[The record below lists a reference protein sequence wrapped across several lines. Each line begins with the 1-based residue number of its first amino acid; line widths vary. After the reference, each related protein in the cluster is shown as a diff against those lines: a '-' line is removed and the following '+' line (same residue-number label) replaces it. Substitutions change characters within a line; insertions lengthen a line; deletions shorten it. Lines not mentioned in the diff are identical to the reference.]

1 MWFLMRQVMR
11 YGRYVAWSMAAAV
24 AAGVYGFLSTREEIA
39 LFGGAPHV
47 IEWWEPYVWPPVVFV
62 IVSRV
67 LRMVLSRFAGAAN
80 AHMARLRRGDIFGP
94 RP

>member
-11 YGRYVAWSMAAAV
+11 YGRYVAWTLAAGAAAAV
-24 AAGVYGFLSTREEIA
+24 YGYLNTHDQIA

-47 IEWWEPYVWPPVVFV
+47 IEWWEPYVWPAATFIV
-62 IVSRV
+62 VSRV
-67 LRMVLSRFAGAAN
+67 LRMVLHRFAASAN
-80 AHMARLRRGDIFGP
+80 AHVARIRRGDIFGP

>member
-11 YGRYVAWSMAAAV
+11 YGRYVAWSMAVAV

-47 IEWWEPYVWPPVVFV
+47 IEWWEPYIWPPVVFV

-80 AHMARLRRGDIFGP
+80 AHMARLRRGDILGP

>member
-11 YGRYVAWSMAAAV
+11 YGRYVAWTVAAAA
-24 AAGVYGFLSTREEIA
+24 AAGLYGILSVRKEIT
-39 LFGGAPHV
+39 LFGGEAHV
-47 IEWWEPYVWPPVVFV
+47 IEWWEPYVWPPVAFV

-67 LRMVLSRFAGAAN
+67 LRMVLNRFAGAAN